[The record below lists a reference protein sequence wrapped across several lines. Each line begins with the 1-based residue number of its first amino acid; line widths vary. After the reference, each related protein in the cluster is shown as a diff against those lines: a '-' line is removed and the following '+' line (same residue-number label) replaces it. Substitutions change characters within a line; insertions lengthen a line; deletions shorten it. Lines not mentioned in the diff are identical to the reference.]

1 MEELRRP
8 VHIRWAD
15 LDANFHLRHS
25 CYYDMA
31 AQLRLE
37 VLGEHGIT
45 LRTMQEQGF
54 GPILFREE
62 CVFKRE
68 IRYADKITLDLKLR
82 RLRKDHARWSFHHE
96 FVRDD
101 GTLCAVLM
109 VDGAWMDT
117 RLRKL
122 AAPPVIAEEAMAI
135 LPRTDDFELVER
147 PA

>member
-1 MEELRRP
+1 MSDIARP
-8 VHIRWAD
+8 IQIRWSD
-15 LDANFHLRHS
+15 LDPNFHLRHS

-31 AQLRLE
+31 AQLRVE
-37 VLGEHGIT
+37 VLGMYGVT
-45 LRTMQEQGF
+45 LKAMQEGGF

-68 IRYADKITLDLKLR
+68 IRYADRITLDVKLS
-82 RLRKDHARWSFHHE
+82 RLRQDRSRWSFHHT

-101 GTLCAVLM
+101 GTLCATLT

-122 AAPPVIAEEAMAI
+122 APPPPITDEVMAAF
-135 LPRTDDFELVER
+135 PRTDDFAWV
-147 PA
+147 P